1 MLLLDFLIKWRAVN
15 ITCTVPLLLVRKLHG
30 LSGRRPCCKCLMSRL
45 GMTLA
50 RNLPKT
56 DGSNGVPLWLSQDCL
71 FPRSYNWTL
80 IALLKSWGRTSLL
93 QKDENISHRF
103 WATIYYLPFIFTQG
117 WRLRLEP
124 GVLHFSEMLLSLL
137 LQAIKT
143 FISILMLRWLD
154 RQESAYVSALRV
166 RLFPHVVIKPIL
178 IFLRDRA

>member
-56 DGSNGVPLWLSQDCL
+56 DGSNGVSLWLSQDCL
-71 FPRSYNWTL
+71 FPRSYNWTM
-80 IALLKSWGRTSLL
+80 IALLKSWHLYSKRMRTFHTDFGWL
-93 QKDENISHRF
+93 F
-103 WATIYYLPFIFTQG
+103 YYLPFIFTQE

-154 RQESAYVSALRV
+154 RQESAYVSTLGV
-166 RLFPHVVIKPIL
+166 RLFPHIVIKPIL